1 MGETAPTTLPRNWYS
16 STDIFAL
23 ERMGARVV
31 GPDEARA
38 KIGLT

>member
-1 MGETAPTTLPRNWYS
+1 MLVERAVE
-16 STDIFAL
+16 II

-38 KIGLT
+38 KIGLA